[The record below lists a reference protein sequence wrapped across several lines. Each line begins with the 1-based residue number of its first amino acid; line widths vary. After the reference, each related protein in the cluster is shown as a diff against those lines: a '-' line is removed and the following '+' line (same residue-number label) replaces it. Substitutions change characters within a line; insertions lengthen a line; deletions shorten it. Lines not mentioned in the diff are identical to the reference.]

1 MSLSAVAACC
11 VSLVL
16 PALIFVGCFC
26 SLSAPSCVHFQGF
39 RFGFAGLQAI
49 LPPATVT
56 MLANALFASLFL
68 PVIDTRV
75 LFCVHES
82 KTKPKHGQSI
92 LLRDETAVDAVS
104 DSRNGMIQPVRS
116 SFLRAYRLFECNAGS
131 SLGIFFLSILGQL
144 APLSPFRLK
153 PFSRRDAFAFVRG
166 MMAACITLVIPA
178 ASAATVVL
186 VDPMNGSDSLAC
198 GLAPPC
204 KSISF
209 ALAAWNVSG
218 LRVNLTAGIFNESTV
233 NISSF
238 DSLHISGVPAATF
251 FDCSTR
257 IPASGAAFDVWNS
270 TIAISG
276 ITFQNCLNPSSD
288 GGAVSARSSSVHVSK
303 SVFINCSAASGGA
316 LSLTGSARALF
327 LRVEN
332 SSFSGNSA
340 TGGLGSCPRDILQP
354 CSTWGG
360 AIAAFEIFDVS
371 ISGCTMRANSVR
383 AVVPLASSQ
392 QTASGN
398 ALAGGGCVS
407 VLFFG
412 NSSGSSVRFVGNTFE
427 HCSVDVLSGDNVL
440 LGNGVFL
447 HCRTPCSFL
456 KRI

>member
-1 MSLSAVAACC
+1 MSAFHRVSADAACC

-26 SLSAPSCVHFQGF
+26 SLSTPSHVHIQTS
-39 RFGFAGLQAI
+39 RFGFAGLQGLAI
-49 LPPATVT
+49 LPQAPLTTV
-56 MLANALFASLFL
+56 ANTFIANFFS
-68 PVIDTRV
+68 PVIDSRLLV
-75 LFCVHES
+75 DEHES
-82 KTKPKHGQSI
+82 KTKPKHRQSI
-92 LLRDETAVDAVS
+92 VLRDEAAVEAVS
-104 DSRNGMIQPVRS
+104 RGDMIQPVWS
-116 SFLRAYRLFECNAGS
+116 SFLRAYRLFEFNAGTP
-131 SLGIFFLSILGQL
+131 LGILFLSIFGHL
-144 APLSPFRLK
+144 APYSPFRLK
-153 PFSRRDAFAFVRG
+153 TFSRRHAFAFVRIAA
-166 MMAACITLVIPA
+166 AACIAVAIPA
-178 ASAATVVL
+178 ASAATVVS
-186 VDPMNGSDSLAC
+186 VDPMNGSDSLGC

-209 ALAAWNVSG
+209 ALQAWNVSA

-238 DSLHISGVPAATF
+238 ESLHINGVPSATF

-276 ITFQNCLNPSSD
+276 VTFQNCLNPSSD
-288 GGAVSARSSSVHVSK
+288 GGAVSARGSSVHVSK

-316 LSLTGSARALF
+316 ISATGTGLALF

-340 TGGLGSCPRDILQP
+340 NGGLSSCPRDILQP
-354 CSTWGG
+354 CSSWGG
-360 AIAAFEIFDVS
+360 AIAALEIFDVS
-371 ISGCTMRANSVR
+371 ISGCTMWANNARAF
-383 AVVPLASSQ
+383 VPPASLQ
-392 QTASGN
+392 QTASRN

-412 NSSGSSVRFVGNTFE
+412 NSSGSSVRIVGNTFQ
-427 HCSVDVLSGDNVL
+427 HCSVDVLSGDNVV
-440 LGNGVFL
+440 LGNGVCL
-447 HCRTPCSFL
+447 HCSFL